1 MEILKTEAANAIA
14 RLPESANIDDI
25 MYELYVIDKVKK
37 GQEAAKRGETISIE
51 DIKIEPPAF
60 PSCAGGTP
68 ALLFES
74 QAGDPCH
81 ADQAKWASHAGI
93 DGWPGPKCF
102 RKTSGSDSLWFTMA
116 IPRRAASWLTK
127 NSSELRWP

>member
-51 DIKIEPPAF
+51 DIKIEM
-60 PSCAGGTP
+60 
-68 ALLFES
+68 
-74 QAGDPCH
+74 Q
-81 ADQAKWASHAGI
+81 
-93 DGWPGPKCF
+93 
-102 RKTSGSDSLWFTMA
+102 
-116 IPRRAASWLTK
+116 SW
-127 NSSELRWP
+127 